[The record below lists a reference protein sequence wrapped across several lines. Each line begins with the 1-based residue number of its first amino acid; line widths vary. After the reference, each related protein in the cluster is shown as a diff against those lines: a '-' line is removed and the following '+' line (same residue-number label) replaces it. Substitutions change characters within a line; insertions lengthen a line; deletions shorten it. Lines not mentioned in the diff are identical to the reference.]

1 MITFERNREVA
12 LKIAEHLKADL
23 LLYEKGIFE
32 KVFKNYG
39 AIVAIFA
46 TGIVVRDIAPL
57 LNNKWS
63 DPAVIVVDSDLNF
76 AIPLLGGHHGANEVA
91 RKISE
96 LGAIPVLTTAT
107 EVHGKPSVE
116 GIADRLGC
124 SIFNKESTVAV
135 NCALLDQDVEILE
148 VKGPRIVVVD
158 EDVSVLVRNRQD
170 IEKVKDDSKGNR

>member
-1 MITFERNREVA
+1 M
-12 LKIAEHLKADL
+12 K
-23 LLYEKGIFE
+23 KGIFE
-32 KVFKNYG
+32 KAFENYG
-39 AIVAIFA
+39 AIVAVFA

-63 DPAVIVVDSDLNF
+63 DPAVIVVDSNLNF

-96 LGAIPVLTTAT
+96 LGAVPVLTTAT

-116 GIADRLGC
+116 GIADRFGC
-124 SIFNKESTVAV
+124 EIFNKESTIAV
-135 NCALLDQDVEILE
+135 NCALLDQNVEVLE

-158 EDVSVLVRNRQD
+158 EDVSVLVRKTQETAE
-170 IEKVKDDSKGNR
+170 IKDDNTGNS

>member
-1 MITFERNREVA
+1 
-12 LKIAEHLKADL
+12 L
-23 LLYEKGIFE
+23 LLYEKGLFE
-32 KVFKNYG
+32 KAFRDYG
-39 AIVAIFA
+39 AIVAVFA

-57 LNNKWS
+57 LDNKWS
-63 DPAVIVVDSDLNF
+63 DPAVIVVDSNLNF

-124 SIFNKESTVAV
+124 DIFNKESTVTV
-135 NCALLDQDVEILE
+135 NCALLDQDIEVLEI
-148 VKGPRIVVVD
+148 KGPRIVVVD
-158 EDVSVLVRNRQD
+158 ENVSVLVRKQQGQQK
-170 IEKVKDDSKGNR
+170 EKTAEGKDSTVIAD